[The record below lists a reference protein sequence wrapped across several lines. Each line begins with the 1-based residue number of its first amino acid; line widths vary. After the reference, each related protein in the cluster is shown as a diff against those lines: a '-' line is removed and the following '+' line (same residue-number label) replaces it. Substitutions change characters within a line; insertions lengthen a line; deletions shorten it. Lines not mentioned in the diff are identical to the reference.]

1 MHEAQL
7 LSGLALRSKG
17 YWGYSADFLDECRSE
32 LTVDESRFGSDGYQ
46 CFVALV
52 GNSIVGF
59 YALEKLSA
67 NAYELDAL
75 FVEPERIGSG
85 VGRFLVQHAVQRL
98 SERGAERLLI
108 QGDPN
113 ATGFYVAAGA
123 RTIGSR
129 KSGSIP
135 GRELPLFEIEI
146 VKS

>member
-7 LSGLALRSKG
+7 LSALALRSKG